1 MSGSPH
7 IIAGEL
13 STLAGRGI
21 KRAAVAVGVFDGV
34 HAGHRKIVRSLVEM
48 AGNEST
54 PVVLSFH
61 PHPKSVVAPDHAP
74 PLLVSP
80 ERRVQLL
87 KESGAKEV
95 VILPFSQALAGLSPN
110 AFLNCVFD
118 NDTPEITGI
127 CVGEKWRFGS
137 GAAGDQKTLAAFAAT
152 RGIQFRPVEEMM
164 CEGEVISSSRI
175 RNLICSGQLAAA
187 EQLLGHAPELSGTV
201 VHGLNLAG
209 TDLEH
214 PTANLMVEYGV
225 LPPDGVYAARVKFG
239 GECFCGALNIG
250 ITPTVRYLGVKDRRI
265 EVHLLNY
272 SGDLY
277 HKNIIVELKQ
287 FIREE
292 RCFGS
297 LVELKRQ
304 IAYDIKAIKSVL
316 GVE

>member
-13 STLAGRGI
+13 SALAGRGI
-21 KRAAVAVGVFDGV
+21 GRAAVAVGVFDGV
-34 HAGHRKIVRSLVEM
+34 HSGHRKIVRCLVEM
-48 AGNEST
+48 AGQEAA

-87 KESGAKEV
+87 KEAGATEV
-95 VILPFSQALAGLSPN
+95 VMLPFTPALAGLSPK

-118 NDTPEITGI
+118 NDSPEITGI
-127 CVGEKWRFGS
+127 CVGEKWRFGCR
-137 GAAGDQKTLAAFAAT
+137 AAGDQKTLADFAAA
-152 RGIQFRPVEEMM
+152 RNIRFRPVEEMM
-164 CEGEVISSSRI
+164 FDGEVISSSRI
-175 RNLICSGQLAAA
+175 RNLIASGQLALA
-187 EQLLGHAPELSGTV
+187 EKLLGHAPELSGTV

-209 TDLEH
+209 TDLAH

-225 LPPDGVYAARVKFG
+225 LPPDGVYAARVKLDD
-239 GECFCGALNIG
+239 ECFCGALNIG

-272 SGDLY
+272 SGNLY
-277 HKNIIVELKQ
+277 HKNITVELKQ

-297 LVELKRQ
+297 LAELKKQ
-304 IAYDIKAIKSVL
+304 IACDIDAIKSVL
-316 GVE
+316 GGE